1 MATRELKQADYEKIM
16 AFIHEAMDEGTHFSG
31 QSYED
36 GMLAVI
42 DVMEGNSTAEEACG
56 E

>member
-1 MATRELKQADYEKIM
+1 MDRILKDEDYDKLM
-16 AFIHEAMDEGTHFSG
+16 AFIHEAMEKGTHFAG

-42 DVMEGNSTAEEACG
+42 DVMEGNQTADEACG
-56 E
+56 

>member
-1 MATRELKQADYEKIM
+1 MDRRLSEEDYQKLM
-16 AFIHEAMDEGTHFSG
+16 AFIHEAMDEGSHYPG

-42 DVMEGNSTAEEACG
+42 DVMDGNMTADEAT